1 MTTTTAIRDVPMG
14 WATEVAPYAGTI
26 APEYD
31 TAPRLVRGAAA
42 ASELVSLCGVWSPE
56 AHPADA
62 TVEPKIDGHRSLF
75 LGGAFGQERI
85 LSREGAAQGM
95 AAHCLPALR
104 QLQDRFGEAMM
115 FDGEFTVPGGLKETL
130 RAHRRN
136 RPALLGTFWLF
147 DAVPLREWQK
157 GGTDQPLWDRK
168 NRIAHVFGDTG
179 ICRSVGRVLDFKMD
193 AEQALMLARGMW
205 RNGFEGIVVK
215 NRAAG
220 YVRGRS
226 NNFLKLKQGN

>member
-1 MTTTTAIRDVPMG
+1 MTTTTTRDVPMG
-14 WATEVAPYAGTI
+14 WATDVAPYLATV

-31 TAPRLVRGAAA
+31 TAPRLVRGASAA
-42 ASELVSLCGVWSPE
+42 AELVSLCGVWSPE

-62 TVEPKIDGHRSLF
+62 TAEPKIDGHRSLF
-75 LGGAFGQERI
+75 LGGAYGAERI

-136 RPALLGTFWLF
+136 KPALTGTLWLF

-157 GGTDQPLWDRK
+157 GGTDQPLADRK
-168 NRIAHVFGDTG
+168 ARLATAFGEG
-179 ICRSVGRVLDFKMD
+179 VCRSVGRLLDHRMD
-193 AEQALMLARGMW
+193 AEQALVLARGMW
-205 RNGFEGIVVK
+205 RSGFEGIVVK
-215 NRAAG
+215 DRAAG